1 MAFDSQEF
9 DISIR
14 PNTVMRFRGRIGFF
28 YSLVRHHEAGRSI
41 STESTEIKMA
51 KERSGGCQCGRIRFQ
66 AKALSDNP
74 HICHCRMCQKASG
87 NFFGARVSVLLTDLT
102 WTRGEPSRFYSSKG
116 AARGFCSSCG
126 TPLFYHGEGS
136 MRISMSIGAFDQPND
151 IELAFELGIEG
162 KVPQLAQLGSLEN
175 FGTTEEDDPE
185 GSQQARE
192 TSNQHPD
199 YDTVNWVP
207 L

>member
-1 MAFDSQEF
+1 
-9 DISIR
+9 
-14 PNTVMRFRGRIGFF
+14 
-28 YSLVRHHEAGRSI
+28 
-41 STESTEIKMA
+41 
-51 KERSGGCQCGRIRFQ
+51 
-66 AKALSDNP
+66 
-74 HICHCRMCQKASG
+74 
-87 NFFGARVSVLLTDLT
+87 
-102 WTRGEPSRFYSSKG
+102 
-116 AARGFCSSCG
+116 
-126 TPLFYHGEGS
+126 